1 MCGRLKAVD
10 QAADLLRQY
19 EQQEKMER
27 QWASQ
32 MEAEAR
38 HRQQEEERL
47 RVSTYTRSS
56 DPLLYR
62 RFSERRIVASCV
74 KCDVQADKS
83 RALTSTTRFQE

>member
-1 MCGRLKAVD
+1 MD

-47 RVSTYTRSS
+47 RVNGYIHSS
-56 DPLLYR
+56 DRRLYR
-62 RFSERRIVASCV
+62 TYYERRIFASRI
-74 KCDVQADKS
+74 KCAVQPDKG
-83 RALTSTTRFQE
+83 RT